1 MPELGA
7 APLRGDR
14 EGAAAGHRARRSTP
28 DLALLPGIEVETD
41 LGIWGV
47 IETPGHAPS
56 HVCLYQP
63 ERRILIS
70 GDHLLGRISL
80 YFDYGWTPDPV
91 GEFLR
96 SLDAVEAL
104 DPLPRLCLA
113 GHARPFTDVQA
124 HIEANRELV
133 AQRVA
138 ATAVAIERAAADG
151 LRGRAVRARR
161 GRDPRRGV
169 AADRD
174 ALLPAPPRG
183 DRRRAARARRPGAL
197 GRRLT
202 P

>member
-1 MPELGA
+1 M
-7 APLRGDR
+7 
-14 EGAAAGHRARRSTP
+14 
-28 DLALLPGIEVETD
+28 
-41 LGIWGV
+41 

-56 HVCLYQP
+56 HVCLFQP

-80 YFDYGWTPDPV
+80 YYDYGWTPDPV

-104 DPLPRLCLA
+104 RPAPRLCLA

-133 AQRVA
+133 AQRVG
-138 ATAVAIERAAADG
+138 ATAVAIESQPLTAYEVVPLVHG
-151 LRGRAVRARR
+151 ERR
-161 GRDPRRGV
+161 GPRRRV

-174 ALLPAPPRG
+174 ALLPAPSRG
-183 DRRRAARARRPGAL
+183 DRRRAARARRPRALGLGLRTSAVARRGAL
-197 GRRLT
+197 R
-202 P
+202 